1 MAGSSKNTQPCRFV
15 VIDDAAV
22 KDAIAKCG
30 DFATWIPAT
39 PLLIAVAVS
48 NQSKRAEFDAGRAAQ
63 NMMVAAWADGVS
75 SCPTTMHRV
84 EDAAVIRALAACGQ
98 YTEHLPYAPLVIA
111 LVMPADGWDF
121 DAGRAAQNM
130 MLAAWEEGI
139 TSCPTSMY
147 DMEAARQV
155 LRVPEGYRIAIVL
168 PFAFP
173 PPSGIKSRGLAR
185 ISLQDVV
192 HRGGW

>member
-1 MAGSSKNTQPCRFV
+1 MMDAYRAIVSKRDTRVFLEKAVPDDVVRRIVQAGRMAGSSKNTQPCRFV

-30 DFATWIPAT
+30 DFAAWFPST

-84 EDAAVIRALAACGQ
+84 EEARETLGLPEEFHVSTVIGFGYRAREPKHVA
-98 YTEHLPYAPLVIA
+98 
-111 LVMPADGWDF
+111 
-121 DAGRAAQNM
+121 
-130 MLAAWEEGI
+130 
-139 TSCPTSMY
+139 
-147 DMEAARQV
+147 EAAR
-155 LRVPEGYRIAIVL
+155 L
-168 PFAFP
+168 PYDEYV
-173 PPSGIKSRGLAR
+173 RR
-185 ISLQDVV
+185 NRWQ
-192 HRGGW
+192 